1 MRLDKYLS
9 QCSIGTRNTARKII
23 YDGKITVNGEVCQ
36 VPAFLV
42 RTTDDIRYCGE
53 KLEINL
59 KYYLLNK
66 PQGVITSK
74 SKTEKTVF
82 DCFTGID
89 TTSLFPAGRLDKN
102 TEGLLIITNDGD
114 FSNKLMSPDSHV
126 KKTYEFVCLGEISD
140 EQIQK
145 LSSGIDI
152 GYDEPTKSADIKIIK
167 SGVLDNIV
175 DEVTKTKLHYNKKFH
190 DKQLAFVGQIS
201 INEGKKHQVRRT
213 FRSIGCPVVYL
224 KRIAI
229 GDIVID
235 ESLGIGKYKEFDIT
249 DYKF

>member
-23 YDGKITVNGEVCQ
+23 YDGKITVNGEICR

-42 RTTDDIRYCGE
+42 GTTDDIRHCEE
-53 KLEINL
+53 KLEITL

-66 PQGVITSK
+66 PEGVITSK
-74 SKTEKTVF
+74 SQSEKTVF
-82 DCFTGID
+82 DCMNDVD
-89 TTSLFPAGRLDKN
+89 TTSLFPVGRLDKN

-114 FSNKLMSPDSHV
+114 FSNKLMSPDNHI
-126 KKTYEFVCLGEISD
+126 KKTYEFVCIGEISD
-140 EQIQK
+140 DQVQK

-167 SGVLDNIV
+167 TGLLDNIV
-175 DEVTKTKLHYNKKFH
+175 DESTKAKLHYNKKFH
-190 DKQLAFVGQIS
+190 DKQCAFVGQIS
-201 INEGKKHQVRRT
+201 ITEGKKHQVRRT

-229 GDIVID
+229 GNIVID
-235 ESLGIGKYKEFDIT
+235 DDLEIGKYKEFEIND
-249 DYKF
+249 FEF